1 MSHTGSKRILR
12 KNSDT
17 KNRDPKLRKPV
28 GKRVLVVDNDRFYVE
43 FLGDL
48 LQQAGYEV
56 AKAYDGMEAMDCLER
71 EIPEVVVLDIVMPK
85 IDGDRLCQ
93 YIRATPRFRHIPV
106 VILSGTLVED
116 KDKVLAIG
124 ADAYVA
130 KGRLDELRENIL
142 ATLRQLENKTAG
154 PTQKIL
160 GTDRAVPREQVKELL
175 AIKRHKEAILRAV
188 GEGVIEVDGRQR
200 VLYVNPAGLEI
211 LACPE
216 IDMIGAPLMEIL
228 GAEHRSMLDSAL
240 AALRASPDKTG
251 PPLSLRYRG
260 RVLRIAFAWIVPEDP
275 ESGLFMILQDIT
287 DLAGKIEELSALNA
301 RLQAMERTRSEFLTM
316 VSHDLHTP
324 LTAIKGAMEVLL
336 HEGVG
341 MELSRE
347 LLGIAQKNTD
357 RLFRMVS
364 DILDLA
370 RIEAGR
376 FEIRRE
382 PFDVVLGARAAM
394 DRLVRLAQDRGIT
407 LSLQAADGLPLV
419 SADSARM
426 DQVFTNLLAN
436 SLKFTAHGGQ
446 VTVIVHERLNDILT
460 QIRDSGMG
468 IPSEHLDRIFE
479 RFYRV
484 PLPPGERVEGSGL
497 GLSICKAIVEEH
509 GGQIWVESV
518 VGAGSTFSFTVPKGP
533 PAG

>member
-1 MSHTGSKRILR
+1 LPVAKRALI
-12 KNSDT
+12 
-17 KNRDPKLRKPV
+17 
-28 GKRVLVVDNDRFYVE
+28 VDNDRFYVE
-43 FLGDL
+43 FLSDL
-48 LQQAGYEV
+48 LARAGYEV
-56 AKAYDGMEAMDCLER
+56 AKAYDGMEAKEALDR
-71 EIPEVVVLDIVMPK
+71 EPPDLVVLDIVMPK

-93 YIRATPRFRHIPV
+93 YIKGTPHLRQIPV
-106 VILSGTLVED
+106 VILSGTLVEEQD
-116 KDKVLAIG
+116 KALALG

-130 KGRLDELRENIL
+130 KGRLEELRGNMLE
-142 ATLRQLENKTAG
+142 TLRRLREAPGGGTH
-154 PTQKIL
+154 TIL
-160 GTDRAVPREQVKELL
+160 GVDDAVPREQVKELL

-188 GEGVIEVDGRQR
+188 GEGVVEVDGRQR
-200 VLYVNPAGLEI
+200 VLSVNPAGLQI
-211 LACPE
+211 LGRPE
-216 IDMIGAPLMEIL
+216 IDLIGTPVTGLL
-228 GAEHRSMLDSAL
+228 GADHRLILDPAV

-251 PPLSLRYRG
+251 DPVSLRYQD
-260 RVLRIAFAWIVPEDP
+260 RVLRIAFAWIVREDP
-275 ESGLFMILQDIT
+275 DSGFFMILQDIT
-287 DLAGKIEELSALNA
+287 DLAQKIEELSALND
-301 RLQAMERTRSEFLTM
+301 RLQAMEVTRAEFLAM

-341 MELSRE
+341 IELSRE

-382 PFDVVLGARAAM
+382 PFDVVMGLRAAM
-394 DRLVRLAQDRGIT
+394 DRLRRLAQDRGIT

-419 SADSARM
+419 SADGVRM
-426 DQVFTNLLAN
+426 DQIFTNLLAN
-436 SLKFTAHGGQ
+436 ALKFTRQGGQ
-446 VTVIVHERLNDILT
+446 IAVMVHDRLSDILV

-468 IPSEHLDRIFE
+468 IPAEHLDRIFD

-484 PLPPGERVEGSGL
+484 PLPAGERVEGSGL

-509 GGQIWVESV
+509 GGQIWVEST
-518 VGAGSTFSFTVPKGP
+518 VGTGSTFSVTIPKGSP
-533 PAG
+533 GG

>member
-1 MSHTGSKRILR
+1 MKSRIR
-12 KNSDT
+12 N
-17 KNRDPKLRKPV
+17 PKLRVPV
-28 GKRVLVVDNDRFYVE
+28 VKRALVVDNDRFYVE
-43 FLGDL
+43 FLSDL
-48 LQQAGYEV
+48 LGRAGYEV
-56 AKAYDGMEAMDCLER
+56 ARAYDGMEAKEVLDR
-71 EIPEVVVLDIVMPK
+71 EPPDLVVLDIVMPK

-93 YIRATPRFRHIPV
+93 YMKATPHLRQIPV

-116 KDKVLAIG
+116 QDKVLAIG

-130 KGRLDELRENIL
+130 KGRLEDLRRNIL
-142 ATLRQLENKTAG
+142 ATLKRLENNVASGTH
-154 PTQKIL
+154 TIL
-160 GTDRAVPREQVKELL
+160 GVEKAVPREQVKELL

-188 GEGVIEVDGRQR
+188 GEGVVEVDGRQR
-200 VLYVNPAGLEI
+200 VLYVNPAGQEI
-211 LACPE
+211 LGRPE
-216 IDMIGAPLMEIL
+216 IDLIGAPVTELL
-228 GAEHRSMLDSAL
+228 GAEHRPVMEPAV

-251 PPLSLRYRG
+251 GPVNLRYQD
-260 RVLRIAFAWIVPEDP
+260 RVLRIAFAWIVPDDP
-275 ESGLFMILQDIT
+275 HSGFFMIMQDIT
-287 DLAGKIEELSALNA
+287 DLAGKIEELSALNT
-301 RLQAMERTRSEFLTM
+301 RLQVMEQGRSEFLAM

-382 PFDVVLGARAAM
+382 LFDVVMGARAAM
-394 DRLVRLAQDRGIT
+394 DRLRQLAQDRGIT
-407 LSLQAADGLPLV
+407 LSLQPADGLPLV
-419 SADSARM
+419 SADGVRM

-436 SLKFTAHGGQ
+436 ALKFTRHGGQ
-446 VTVIVHERLNDILT
+446 ITVVVHERLNDILV

-468 IPSEHLDRIFE
+468 VPPEHLDRIFD

-484 PLPPGERVEGSGL
+484 PLPAGERVEGSGL

-509 GGQIWVESV
+509 GGQIWVEST
-518 VGAGSTFSFTVPKGP
+518 VGTGSTFSFTVPKGP